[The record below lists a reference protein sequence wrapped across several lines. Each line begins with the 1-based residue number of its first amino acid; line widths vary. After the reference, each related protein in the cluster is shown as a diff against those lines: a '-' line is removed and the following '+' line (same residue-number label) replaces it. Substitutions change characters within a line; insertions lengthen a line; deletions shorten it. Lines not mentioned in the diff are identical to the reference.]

1 MFYLFRWLYSTQN
14 NYPESRFGTQTIYNH
29 PFTNPGPS
37 EFWFLYH
44 SPFVPVSLTAKPPRC
59 IAPAK
64 PSLSNLRWRSD
75 SAAGLGIGFVGKIL
89 PETVVDHQVPGAFL
103 IFFPFSQSNDLQ
115 YLGIRWYKSKRS
127 APPPKKNNI
136 DGLSWKKTRSWVM
149 ATFTALWNFSV
160 LIRLKRRK
168 CALSQR
174 FMALAFLP
182 QANHL

>member
-1 MFYLFRWLYSTQN
+1 
-14 NYPESRFGTQTIYNH
+14 
-29 PFTNPGPS
+29 
-37 EFWFLYH
+37 
-44 SPFVPVSLTAKPPRC
+44 VSLTAKPPRC

-127 APPPKKNNI
+127 APPKKKQHRWFIMEKN
-136 DGLSWKKTRSWVM
+136 KVM
-149 ATFTALWNFSV
+149 SHGDVYGPVEF
-160 LIRLKRRK
+160 
-168 CALSQR
+168 
-174 FMALAFLP
+174 
-182 QANHL
+182 